1 MSDKPRKKP
10 AKEDTTFIDNITEDQ
25 AQELIEAAATISGKP
40 AAEMTLDEA
49 VQIMKDHGLKMPNL
63 AAMNVAAV
71 LWANVNPDQL
81 KQILAAANPKE
92 TEEAILSVI
101 EEITQEAQEDTSAQ
115 ETQEDTETIIEKW
128 EEAIVQAGGY
138 ENIREELKETLL
150 AAISPEVPETIKHSA
165 ATEEFIEEAKAIA
178 TELKIQPVTQ
188 VSIFQD
194 TMATI
199 AHVAKETLDE
209 ITKLTKSKEYNTIKE
224 KEPALALFLE
234 QTRLRAESLKDAGE
248 ELHTLLPFLQM
259 ELNKNDLPGTTLK
272 DVIADGY
279 DDDLKPTEKYQ
290 QIIDQVRTIQ
300 SIIPQWYKMPNN
312 PLINDLQ
319 SRAKIN
325 AGPYDLIVSN
335 QKGRRQEIT
344 AYTMASI
351 DADFIGTGKPIKL
364 TGIERE
370 ITNAVVSLWIEAQN
384 RKIPCIITP
393 DMIHRAMPGGGDKAS
408 PQQREVITSTID
420 KLRRLFIKVDV
431 SDEMRARK
439 IIGEN
444 EEMILDDAFLSAIHG
459 QYKVKNGGQTT
470 DAYLIKSEPI
480 ALTYSLLNNQILS
493 APARYIAVEKV
504 KNGRAT
510 GELLSMTPARQ
521 AMTGYML
528 RRIAVMKNDDK
539 EAHKKKRNY
548 DRRRAQD
555 KTLEVRDLDSFREQS
570 LTILFDPI
578 FEAAGI
584 SDQSR
589 DRAMDNRNFCFQVLD
604 YQIAAG
610 NIKGY
615 EKLTE
620 GRSIKGVKISFS
632 TQKPKK

>member
-1 MSDKPRKKP
+1 MSDKTRKKP

-101 EEITQEAQEDTSAQ
+101 EEITQEAQEDT
-115 ETQEDTETIIEKW
+115 ETIIEKW

-138 ENIREELKETLL
+138 ETVQEELKETFL
-150 AAISPEVPETIKHSA
+150 AAISPEVPDTIKHSA
-165 ATEEFIEEAKAIA
+165 ATEEFIEAAKTIA

-259 ELNKNDLPGTTLK
+259 ELDKNDMPGTTLK
-272 DVIADGY
+272 DVITDGY

-312 PLINDLQ
+312 PLINDLRE
-319 SRAKIN
+319 RAKIN
-325 AGPYDLIVSN
+325 AGPYDLIVAN
-335 QKGRRQEIT
+335 KKGRRQEIT
-344 AYTMASI
+344 AYTVANI
-351 DADFIGTGKPIKL
+351 NPDIIGTGKPVKL
-364 TGIERE
+364 PGIDIE
-370 ITNAVVSLWIEAQN
+370 ILNAISSLWIEAKSRQ
-384 RKIPCIITP
+384 IPCIITP
-393 DMIHRAMPGGGDKAS
+393 DMVHRAMPGGGEKAS
-408 PQQREVITSTID
+408 PQQRKLIKDTIE
-420 KLRRLFIKVDV
+420 KLRRLFTQIDV
-431 SDEMRARK
+431 TDEMRARK

-444 EEMILDDAFLSAIHG
+444 ETMILDDAFLSAIHG

-493 APARYIAVEKV
+493 MPARYIAVEKV
-504 KNGRAT
+504 KKGKAT

-521 AMTGYML
+521 VMTGYML

-539 EAHKKKRNY
+539 EARRKKRND

-555 KTLEVRDLDSFREQS
+555 KTLEARDLDSFREQS
-570 LTILFDPI
+570 LTILFDSI

-604 YQIAAG
+604 YQVAVG

-615 EKLTE
+615 EKITE